1 MKKKLIIEGMTCEN
15 CAKHVTEALEEIPG
29 VKEVNVDL
37 DSMSAEV
44 ELNYDIDDEEF
55 KFVLDDM
62 GYELVEVEEL
72 WNIFNFF
79 KYFFNKK
86 YWQKTKNSVF

>member
-44 ELNYDIDDEEF
+44 ELTYDIDDEEF

-72 WNIFNFF
+72 
-79 KYFFNKK
+79 
-86 YWQKTKNSVF
+86 

>member
-72 WNIFNFF
+72 
-79 KYFFNKK
+79 
-86 YWQKTKNSVF
+86 